1 MEFLAEVCRFQAA
14 LAVNVDVPG
23 DDVNAIWLCDQDGP
37 WHGSALADLQS
48 WRAWRG
54 DVQVW
59 RHYWTGP
66 IDQRPSPAVGSFWE
80 ALAPG
85 TDLMG
90 PGVALSQ
97 AQAPF
102 HYVVETDVAD
112 GCEDEFHAWYEQE
125 HLPGLS
131 KVPGC
136 LRARRL
142 VRRDGPAGLPRHV
155 ACYDLLNAQVTE
167 SDPWLAV
174 RHTEWSSRVRP
185 LFRNTRRTLFVHP
198 SSPI

>member
-1 MEFLAEVCRFQAA
+1 VS
-14 LAVNVDVPG
+14 
-23 DDVNAIWLCDQDGP
+23 AIWLCDQDGP
-37 WHGSALADLQS
+37 WHGPALADLQS

-54 DVQVW
+54 DVQAW

-66 IDQRPSPAVGSFWE
+66 LDQRPSPAVGALWE

-85 TDLMG
+85 TDLIG
-90 PGVALSQ
+90 PGVSLPR

-102 HYVVETDVAD
+102 HYVVETDVAE
-112 GCEDEFHAWYEQE
+112 GCEDDFRAWYEQE

-142 VRRDGPAGLPRHV
+142 MRREGPAGHPLHV
-155 ACYDLLNAQVTE
+155 ACYDLLSAQVTE
-167 SDPWLAV
+167 SEPWQAV

-185 LFRNTRRTLFVHP
+185 LFRNTRRTLFIHP
-198 SSPI
+198 NGTT